1 MKDRLVLILL
11 SLVIILL
18 FTINGFIL
26 YDIPNRGTYG
36 DMFGGVNALFSGLA
50 FVGIVY
56 TFLLQ
61 RRDLNNSKEDFKIH
75 QFENNLNSLINSHLK
90 IVEQLSY
97 KANNSEIIKGR
108 EVFKVVF
115 ESKKQMGKIC
125 FEEEDNLGHYFR
137 NIYRILKIISRE
149 SFKGNE
155 LEIKKRRYLYSN
167 LLRSILS
174 SYELKAILYWCIQ
187 DEEKIFVEYI
197 NKYSFLKHISNDLKD
212 VSLHP
217 NLKKTAFYPNK
228 NWEN

>member
-187 DEEKIFVEYI
+187 DEEKTFVEYI

-212 VSLHP
+212 VSLHH

>member
-167 LLRSILS
+167 LLKRIL
-174 SYELKAILYWCIQ
+174 L
-187 DEEKIFVEYI
+187 
-197 NKYSFLKHISNDLKD
+197 
-212 VSLHP
+212 VSDPQLQ
-217 NLKKTAFYPNK
+217 L
-228 NWEN
+228 

>member
-26 YDIPNRGTYG
+26 YDIPNRGTFG

-212 VSLHP
+212 ASLHP